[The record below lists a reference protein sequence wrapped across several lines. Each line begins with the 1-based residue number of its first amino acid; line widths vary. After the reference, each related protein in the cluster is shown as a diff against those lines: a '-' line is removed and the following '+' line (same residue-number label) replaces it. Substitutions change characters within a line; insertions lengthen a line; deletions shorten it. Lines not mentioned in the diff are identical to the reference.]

1 MPSDRGLWLN
11 GRRIRGVQA
20 GGTAVA
26 YAQSSMHRPMGRISV
41 ADIAAQPGGIEALQR
56 RVHELRSSGVDF
68 AANAIEQEMAAL
80 DLPRQ

>member
-1 MPSDRGLWLN
+1 M
-11 GRRIRGVQA
+11 QA
-20 GGTAVA
+20 GGITVVA
-26 YAQSSMHRPMGRISV
+26 YVQASMHRPMGRISV
-41 ADIAAQPGGIEALQR
+41 ADIAAQPGGVEALQR